1 MTQALEPTFREL
13 EQREAQDLIARNH
26 VGRIA
31 YSFRDRV
38 DIEPISYVYADGA
51 IYMRTELGSKLATLA
66 RAPWVAFEV
75 DEVEGPFDWR
85 SIVAHGTVYVL
96 HEAGTPT
103 EQATYRLAL
112 QRLRQIMPSAL
123 HDDDPV
129 PGRRILLR
137 LQPATITG
145 RAASSGTTDPRVV
158 HP

>member
-1 MTQALEPTFREL
+1 MTQTLEPTFREL
-13 EQREAQDLIARNH
+13 EHREAHDLLARNH

-31 YSFRDRV
+31 YSFHDHV
-38 DIEPISYVYADGA
+38 DIEPISYVFADGA
-51 IYMRTELGSKLATLA
+51 IYMRTELGSKLAKLA
-66 RAPWVAFEV
+66 HAPWVAFEV

-96 HEAGTPT
+96 HETGTPT

-129 PGRRILLR
+129 PSRRVLLR
-137 LQPATITG
+137 LQPAAITG
-145 RAASSGTTDPRVV
+145 RAASSRTL
-158 HP
+158 